1 MPGPGGAQHHLPV
14 VQRGPADSGWRGR
27 GSQVWNYRQQPGPS
41 YLAVKA
47 QSHRG
52 SDEGL
57 WPLQLSGGLIACDW
71 PLIVLTLAFL
81 EQATNIWGSS
91 SHQVIL
97 VATSKP
103 DVPLGLSVL
112 STSYNS
118 VSLAWQPGFHGG
130 FQQFFRLRWQRAGTE
145 GFQFDDV
152 FPQGASQFEVTGL
165 QMDTLYSF
173 NIMAFNKL
181 GESLFSADIV
191 QAKTASKLK

>member
-1 MPGPGGAQHHLPV
+1 M
-14 VQRGPADSGWRGR
+14 
-27 GSQVWNYRQQPGPS
+27 
-41 YLAVKA
+41 
-47 QSHRG
+47 
-52 SDEGL
+52 
-57 WPLQLSGGLIACDW
+57 
-71 PLIVLTLAFL
+71 PLIGLTLSFL

-118 VSLAWQPGFHGG
+118 VTLAWQPGFHGG

-145 GFQFDDV
+145 GYQFDDV

-191 QAKTASKLK
+191 QAKTASKL

>member
-1 MPGPGGAQHHLPV
+1 M
-14 VQRGPADSGWRGR
+14 
-27 GSQVWNYRQQPGPS
+27 
-41 YLAVKA
+41 
-47 QSHRG
+47 
-52 SDEGL
+52 
-57 WPLQLSGGLIACDW
+57 
-71 PLIVLTLAFL
+71 PLIGLTLSFL

-118 VSLAWQPGFHGG
+118 VTLAWQPGFHGG

-145 GFQFDDV
+145 GYQFDDV

-181 GESLFSADIV
+181 GESLFSVDIV
-191 QAKTASKLK
+191 QAKTASKL